1 MKRADRLK
9 RMLAPARVA
18 WFGSGGIAPA
28 IGYMKANGFMGEAIA
43 VNPRR
48 AEIAGLPCVPS
59 AADLPW
65 APDIAI
71 LVIPKEAVIGTVR
84 VLAAR
89 GCGGVVCIAS
99 GFSESAEGADREAA
113 LVAAAG
119 GMPVI
124 GPSCPGIANFL
135 DGNAFMMNHFGNHA
149 PEKGV
154 AVISNGGA
162 YLSDL
167 GCADRSQPIAY
178 LIGLGNQAMVSVADM
193 LDAVLEDPRVTAV
206 NVYFEGIAD
215 AGKLSQ
221 AAAYGAARGKMDP
234 DAMLLSDEGSARPG
248 GEGEKRPPHGGAGRT
263 LPGLSARR
271 DIERG
276 GGQVL
281 AFGGRTGCSRSVGG
295 QGPEGV
301 PDIPCTCALKAIVPG
316 LLHKTEAGA
325 VALNIAPEDLPAAVR
340 SMTGRLAE
348 QGLEAEGCLIEEMIQ
363 GPVAELL
370 AGMRREPDIGRT
382 LTLAIGGIAVELMQ
396 ATAALILPAPRAD
409 IEAALKGLKLAPLIL
424 GYSGRPAAD
433 LAAALDAIEVL
444 CAFAA
449 GNPEIAELEVNPL
462 LLTQSRAVV
471 ADAVLTLKG

>member
-1 MKRADRLK
+1 M
-9 RMLAPARVA
+9 
-18 WFGSGGIAPA
+18 S
-28 IGYMKANGFMGEAIA
+28 EAEA
-43 VNPRR
+43 KSWLS
-48 AEIAGLPCVPS
+48 EAGLAVP
-59 AADLPW
+59 
-65 APDIAI
+65 
-71 LVIPKEAVIGTVR
+71 
-84 VLAAR
+84 
-89 GCGGVVCIAS
+89 
-99 GFSESAEGADREAA
+99 
-113 LVAAAG
+113 
-119 GMPVI
+119 
-124 GPSCPGIANFL
+124 
-135 DGNAFMMNHFGNHA
+135 
-149 PEKGV
+149 
-154 AVISNGGA
+154 
-162 YLSDL
+162 
-167 GCADRSQPIAY
+167 
-178 LIGLGNQAMVSVADM
+178 
-193 LDAVLEDPRVTAV
+193 
-206 NVYFEGIAD
+206 
-215 AGKLSQ
+215 
-221 AAAYGAARGKMDP
+221 
-234 DAMLLSDEGSARPG
+234 
-248 GEGEKRPPHGGAGRT
+248 
-263 LPGLSARR
+263 
-271 DIERG
+271 
-276 GGQVL
+276 GQW
-281 AFGGRTGCSRSVGG
+281 GG

-340 SMTGRLAE
+340 SMAGRLAE

-396 ATAALILPAPRAD
+396 DTAALILPAPRAD